1 MAKIPEVLQTKQLTT
16 VSNMSIFTSIL
27 DPTTST
33 QDRVSFTLR
42 QQGILDSGSRFM
54 FSIHPNSQAASDADD
69 CFLPVFSGA
78 KAAIKSATIR
88 FGTTIYA
95 QTVSANHYMTMR
107 KSVHTTSQKRN
118 IDMPLDGSCSNVGPS
133 LHTDGLYGMADAI
146 YSTSQAS
153 IVPVKYKLKK
163 SETDCNTFS
172 IGISELIPAFRNLQL
187 PLFAMEDPMIVDIE
201 FEKQLDGQVGKV
213 CCFANEPTDTSTT
226 LGLTN
231 MKMMIDYL
239 QYDDETMNGI
249 KNTVNS
255 QTGLSLAYD
264 DIALTTTNLPA
275 QTPPA
280 TGTLTNVDIVR
291 TIGSAGLNI
300 KNVVLQQNLETD
312 ELNTATFPTLVSRGV
327 LAVSATPPLVTI
339 VPALDGATAT
349 CSIAGIEPV
358 ITSTVGTAYTA
369 AGTVVF
375 EAPLGTKPDGTAGV
389 TQTGTL
395 ALSGSTIV
403 YSAGVV
409 GSGYIGTETVT
420 LAGQVGGNAFTV
432 TLTAAP
438 VVKAITITNRGSGYT
453 TAPSF
458 TFAGATTPPAPTVL
472 LRPFSNK
479 LAGDYYSEATCHLP
493 ETQYRVNDLN
503 VYPRRLKDPEYY
515 RTEVEQVL
523 EFPMSVPNCLYSKDL
538 ENNFYASNDGGQNP
552 MLDDA
557 SKMEGHSPTLL
568 AGRQFY
574 QGLQLRKGDGG
585 EGTQIGNV
593 NILHEAQMKYS
604 HKDFEKRVVRYFV
617 EHERDFVLQNGM
629 VNVSA

>member
-1 MAKIPEVLQTKQLTT
+1 MAKIPEVLQTKQLSTM
-16 VSNMSIFTSIL
+16 SDMSIFTSIL

-33 QDRVSFTLR
+33 QDRASFTLR
-42 QQGILDSGSRFM
+42 QQGVLDSGSRFM
-54 FSIHPNSQAASDADD
+54 FSIHPNSQAASDAND
-69 CFLPVFSGA
+69 CYLPVFAGA
-78 KAAIKSATIR
+78 KAAIRSCTIR

-107 KSVHTTSQKRN
+107 KSVHSTSQKRN

-133 LHTDGLYGMADAI
+133 MLTDGLYGMADSI
-146 YSTSQAS
+146 YSSSEAS

-163 SETDCNTFS
+163 SEEDCNTFS

-187 PLFAMEDPMIVDIE
+187 PLFAMENPMIVDIE
-201 FEKQLDGQVGKV
+201 FEKQANGVFGKT

-226 LGLTN
+226 LGLSN

-239 QYDDETMNGI
+239 MYDDATMNGI
-249 KNTVNS
+249 KNSVNS

-264 DIALTTTNLPA
+264 DISLTTTNVPA
-275 QTPPA
+275 QTQPA
-280 TGTLTNVDIVR
+280 TGQLTNVDVVR
-291 TIGSAGLNI
+291 TIGSAGLNV
-300 KNVVLQQNLETD
+300 KNVVLQQNLETN
-312 ELNTATFPTLVSRGV
+312 ELFSVSFPTPESRGV
-327 LAVSATPPLVTI
+327 LALSATPPVVTI
-339 VPALDGATAT
+339 TPALLGASAT
-349 CSIAGIEPV
+349 CSIAGVTPV
-358 ITSTVGTAYTA
+358 IASTPGTAYTA

-375 EAPLGTKPDGTAGV
+375 QAPLGTKPDGTAGV
-389 TQTGTL
+389 TQQGTL
-395 ALSGSTIV
+395 TLSGSTIV
-403 YSAGVV
+403 YTETVE

-420 LAGQVGGNAFTV
+420 LAGQVAGNAFTV

-438 VVKAITITNRGSGYT
+438 VVKAVTFTNGGSGYT
-453 TAPSF
+453 TVPAL
-458 TFAGATTPPAPTVL
+458 TFAGATTPPAPTVN
-472 LRPFSNK
+472 LRLFSNK
-479 LAGDYYSEATCHLP
+479 LAGDYYSEAPVHLP
-493 ETQYRVNDLN
+493 ETQYRVNDLQI
-503 VYPRRLKDPEYY
+503 YPRRLKDPEYY
-515 RTEVEQVL
+515 RSECEQVL

-552 MLDDA
+552 MLDNG

-604 HKDFEKRVVRYFV
+604 NKDFEKRVVRYFV
-617 EHERDFVLQNGM
+617 EHERDFVLQNGL
-629 VNVSA
+629 VSVSA